1 MRAQYWLSALVLTVP
16 LFAEAAN
23 HDESGARKI
32 ELKDGSTIVIQVDGT
47 MRHFD
52 SKGKPM
58 KMAPGK
64 SMEAKDGSVYE
75 MRNDALWQRL
85 WLRGTL
91 KEPR

>member
-1 MRAQYWLSALVLTVP
+1 MRAQYWLSALALAVP
-16 LFAEAAN
+16 LLAGATS

-32 ELKDGSTIVIQVDGT
+32 EMKDGSTIVIQVDGT

-58 KMAPGK
+58 KMAPGAR
-64 SMEAKDGSVYE
+64 MEAKDGSVYE

-85 WLRGTL
+85 WVRGTL
-91 KEPR
+91 KDHR